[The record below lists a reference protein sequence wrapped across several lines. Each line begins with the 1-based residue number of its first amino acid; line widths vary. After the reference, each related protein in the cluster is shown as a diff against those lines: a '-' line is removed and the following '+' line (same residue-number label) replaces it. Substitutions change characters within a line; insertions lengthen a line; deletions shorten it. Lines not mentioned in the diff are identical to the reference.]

1 MWENTLILERRHQF
15 RSGNQNEGFQ
25 FDSGQSLRK
34 PYVQGSGE
42 WKFLL
47 NMSTQCCRGVGCL
60 WGRAGFWCL
69 DLAQVEGVQGLPR
82 WRASA
87 TAHCPANQLA
97 LNKWQDRF
105 CMIVIWAADLREE
118 EIVLCARYPASLLC
132 WWNIHMVVLFYKP
145 DFIFAHYEQPRVM
158 CTSCSAFYLRNW
170 GNFFFPPTV
179 TLITGFGWAALECR
193 RCMGLGKKLDV
204 S

>member
-118 EIVLCARYPASLLC
+118 EIVLLCQVSCLASLLMKHSYGSFILQA
-132 WWNIHMVVLFYKP
+132 WFY
-145 DFIFAHYEQPRVM
+145 FCTLWA
-158 CTSCSAFYLRNW
+158 TSCHVHIVFCLLL
-170 GNFFFPPTV
+170 T
-179 TLITGFGWAALECR
+179 
-193 RCMGLGKKLDV
+193 
-204 S
+204 